1 MRTADRARVSKR
13 ATREIQLLAG
23 AALAALV
30 LVAIFGVARLGRI
43 RGDLDGAHA
52 RIAHGHDLI
61 AEVQDL
67 DAQMLL
73 RFFGWLTWPD
83 LLNGEATRDAAATN
97 AAATRLADA
106 WATFLDT
113 PPIGDDDREARAR
126 FDTMNDEGTAT
137 VEAMFRAG
145 PFAVPAGDL
154 PAFQARMHMLGEMQR
169 ASVERGE
176 ALSDIRDIYADAEHE
191 ATERAGLLMQQ
202 SVQQLA
208 VGTAALVVV
217 LLALFAAVAKRARRR
232 ANELA
237 RVEEELAQEGTRND
251 LEARLHRAFEMVS
264 SEAASFGLVEEA
276 VTAGAPDAVAELL
289 VADSSRAHL
298 RRVAATSTADDRGC
312 GVSSPNDCPAA
323 RHGQTQVFPSSLSL
337 DACPHLKDRPTAT
350 SAVCVPV
357 SIAGNTV
364 GVLHATPRDVAVG
377 LTAGSAATLEMVA
390 RKAGE
395 RVGMLRAFARSETQ
409 ARTDPLTGLLNR
421 RSLEERAREVV
432 GADRSYSVA
441 FGDLDHFKQ
450 VNDVHGHEAGDRAL
464 RLFARVVRDACA
476 GGEVAARYGGEEFV
490 VVLPDAGVVD
500 GVDVADRIRAG
511 LARAIEAGTVPR
523 FTVSFGIASSDD
535 GDSFADVVDAAD
547 AALLR
552 AKANGR
558 DRVVVAGVA
567 AELSP

>member
-1 MRTADRARVSKR
+1 MRTADGVRVSRK
-13 ATREIQLLAG
+13 AAREIRVLAL

-30 LVAIFGVARLGRI
+30 VVSLFGVARLGEI
-43 RGDLDGAHA
+43 RDRLHDSRVG
-52 RIAHGHDLI
+52 IAHGHELI
-61 AEVQDL
+61 AEVQER
-67 DAQMLL
+67 DAELLL
-73 RFFGWLTWPD
+73 RFFAWLTWPD
-83 LLNGEATRDAAATN
+83 LRAAESSEDGLALN
-97 AAATRLADA
+97 AAAIRLTDSWDDFLATPAVSARDA
-106 WATFLDT
+106 EL
-113 PPIGDDDREARAR
+113 RQR
-126 FDTMNDEGTAT
+126 FDALNDEGF
-137 VEAMFRAG
+137 EAAERLFVDG
-145 PFAVPAGDL
+145 PFTVAGDDVPTL
-154 PAFQARMHMLGEMQR
+154 HARMLTIGERQR
-169 ASVERGE
+169 AAVERGAILAQLRHVYAE
-176 ALSDIRDIYADAEHE
+176 A
-191 ATERAGLLMQQ
+191 ERATTEAAEQRMAQ
-202 SVQQLA
+202 SVRQLA
-208 VGTAALVVV
+208 VATAALVAGLV
-217 LLALFAAVAKRARRR
+217 ALFVVVGGRTRRR
-232 ANELA
+232 AAALADVERELA
-237 RVEEELAQEGTRND
+237 EEGLRND

-264 SEAASFGLVEEA
+264 TEAASFGLVEEA
-276 VTAGAPDAVAELL
+276 VAAGAPDATAELL

-323 RHGQTQVFPSSLSL
+323 RHGQTQVFASSLSL
-337 DACPHLKDRPTAT
+337 DACPYLKDRAAAT

-377 LTAGSAATLEMVA
+377 LTAASAATLEMVA

-432 GADRSYSVA
+432 GADRTYSVA

-490 VVLPDAGVVD
+490 IVLPDAGVVD
-500 GVDVADRIRAG
+500 AVDVADRVRAG
-511 LARAIEAGTVPR
+511 LGRAIEAGTVPR

-547 AALLR
+547 AALMR
-552 AKANGR
+552 AKSNGR
-558 DRVVVAGVA
+558 DRVVVAGVG
-567 AELSP
+567 AELQP